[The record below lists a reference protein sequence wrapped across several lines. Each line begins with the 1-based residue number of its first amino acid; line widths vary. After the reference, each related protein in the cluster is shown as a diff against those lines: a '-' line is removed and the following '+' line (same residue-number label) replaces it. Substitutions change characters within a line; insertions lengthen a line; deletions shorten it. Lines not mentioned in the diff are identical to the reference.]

1 MTYHKV
7 TNAHG
12 YSFGTKSEHRISK
25 CNWCAQALEVG
36 LGHMKD
42 ATLKTTKSTKYEP
55 NDTAHVVQLV
65 RLGRDNT
72 PRFADPSLTVRTTM
86 KVDPCDLSDDTL
98 HRVFSTTESNWD
110 RAMIEE
116 VMNLRIKL
124 SRKRPVVLDL
134 EEHEAALLLDLLHA
148 EVDGQTALA
157 DSHYQNG
164 SGFERECAEAR
175 EAERK
180 AEAVADRLRKLLRKY
195 LDKAYHGELES

>member
-1 MTYHKV
+1 MPYHKV

-25 CNWCAQALEVG
+25 CTWCAQALEVG

-65 RLGRDNT
+65 RLGRDNSSRGG
-72 PRFADPSLTVRTTM
+72 PAVN
-86 KVDPCDLSDDTL
+86 PCDLSDDTL
-98 HRVFSTTESNWD
+98 RNIFATTQSNWD

-134 EEHEAALLLDLLHA
+134 EEHEAALVLDLLHKEEDFRTSDA
-148 EVDGQTALA
+148 NA
-157 DSHYQNG
+157 HYQNG
-164 SGFERECAEAR
+164 SGYEKTCASNRHAAKV
-175 EAERK
+175 AET
-180 AEAVADRLRKLLRKY
+180 VADRLGKTLGKH
-195 LDKAYHGELES
+195 LDKAYNGELES